1 MSRPLASRSSQSSAE
16 TQYQV
21 AYVRYAGRCTGD
33 GRRASP
39 SPRTRRGLLRR
50 VRLALPSEKTG
61 SELETA
67 MGPATDESML
77 GMGTVFA
84 KEVRLEKIGRF
95 GRLT

>member
-1 MSRPLASRSSQSSAE
+1 M
-16 TQYQV
+16 
-21 AYVRYAGRCTGD
+21 
-33 GRRASP
+33 
-39 SPRTRRGLLRR
+39 
-50 VRLALPSEKTG
+50 RLVLPSEKTG

-77 GMGTVFA
+77 GTGTVFA